1 MSDSTTDVSDSV
13 DVTIVGAGPAG
24 LVAAIVLGSYGID
37 VAVVEKRPQG
47 STLSRAT
54 VISTRCMEILRSW
67 GLEAAVRAGA
77 ADVVPRAWVTPSL
90 VSGEGVEM
98 PLGYPTREEAAT
110 VSPTYPAWTPQDHL
124 EPLLRAHVSGLASA
138 RLWFD
143 MQVEDAQQDDEG
155 VTVTVQHP
163 VSGRMPIRARYVIG
177 ADGAHSTTRA
187 TMHVSMEGRD
197 DLAEFHRIEFQA
209 PLGRLVGDRR
219 FGLYVITNPDAAG
232 VLVARGRG
240 DRWGFA
246 REWRPGEARIVDAH
260 DDELIELLTR
270 AIGAPTTL
278 MVEHRSA
285 FSFAAQIAQ
294 TYRNARVFF
303 VGDAAHRMTPRGGTG
318 MNTAIQDAY
327 DLGWRLAW
335 VLRGWATAE
344 LLESY
349 ELVRRPVGLHHV
361 HRAGQPD
368 GARRDAEDALPWDL
382 NGRVAHRWISSEHG
396 AISTLD
402 LMTEGLTLLA
412 GPDEPRWTNIDLRAR
427 LPHRVHTLDAS
438 DASAL
443 DITPTGARLFG
454 PDAREIASWPNFDDY
469 LHIAKVAAWL
479 A

>member
-1 MSDSTTDVSDSV
+1 MTDWPDSV
-13 DVTIVGAGPAG
+13 DVVIVGAGPAG
-24 LVAAIVLGSYGID
+24 LVAGIVLGSYGID
-37 VAVVEKRPQG
+37 VAVVEKRLEG

-67 GLEAAVRAGA
+67 GLEHDVRAGA

-90 VSGEGVEM
+90 LSGDGVEM
-98 PLGYPTREEAAT
+98 PLGYPTLDEAAT
-110 VSPTYPAWTPQDHL
+110 VSPTLPAWAPQDHL
-124 EPLLRAHVSGLASA
+124 EPLLRDYLSDLSSA
-138 RLWFD
+138 RLWFGV
-143 MQVEDAQQDDEG
+143 QVDDAHQDDEG

-163 VSGRMPIRARYVIG
+163 VSGRIPIRARYVIG

-187 TMHVSMEGRD
+187 AMHIPMEGRD

-232 VLVARGRG
+232 ILVSRGRG

-246 REWRPGEARIVDAH
+246 REWHPGEARLVDA
-260 DDELIELLTR
+260 DEPELVELLAR
-270 AIGAPTTL
+270 AIGTHTPVVL
-278 MVEHRSA
+278 EYRSA

-294 TYRNARVFF
+294 TYRKARVFL

-335 VLRGWATAE
+335 VLRGWASTE

-349 ELVRRPVGLHHV
+349 GLVRRPVGLHQV
-361 HRAGQPD
+361 QRAGQSD
-368 GARRDAEDALPWDL
+368 GARRDADDALPWDL
-382 NGRVAHRWISSEHG
+382 NDRVAHRWIESQHG
-396 AISTLD
+396 VISTLD
-402 LMTEGLTLLA
+402 LITEGLTLLA
-412 GPDEPRWTNIDLRAR
+412 GPDEPRWTTIDLKTRSPQR
-427 LPHRVHTLDAS
+427 IDTLNAS
-438 DASAL
+438 DALAL
-443 DITPTGARLFG
+443 DIIPTGARLFG
-454 PDAREIASWPNFDDY
+454 PDAREIASWPNFNNY
-469 LHIAKVAAWL
+469 LHTTKPAPWL